1 MLNIKKISSTD
12 KNFSETLQ
20 KYISQRKACTSE
32 IKNTVL
38 SIIDDVKKNGDKS
51 IIIFQRNLII
61 TQLKLLQNSK
71 FQKRIS
77 FPR

>member
-38 SIIDDVKKNGDKS
+38 SIIEDVKKMV
-51 IIIFQRNLII
+51 INL
-61 TQLKLLQNSK
+61 
-71 FQKRIS
+71 
-77 FPR
+77 